1 MITKKKCTDSRSIV
15 VSSFTL
21 FSLFAQGHTKG
32 TYPVLH
38 VPMDEDA
45 GLDLGAGILVT
56 GSADCTARSWSVDS
70 GLCLK
75 VGLRPKMNM
84 RSVSI
89 SKKIYI

>member
-1 MITKKKCTDSRSIV
+1 MI
-15 VSSFTL
+15 
-21 FSLFAQGHTKG
+21 
-32 TYPVLH
+32 H

-75 VGLRPKMNM
+75 VINFY
-84 RSVSI
+84 I
-89 SKKIYI
+89 SRKRHVID